1 MTQFQERWQKVEKG
15 KKEMKMNFIKYNN
28 IVKVNEPTMD
38 QPTYNLLYKHSGQ
51 ATKSCGWTEQIH
63 DGKAKTVDNRQESQI
78 TVQRI
83 VRLKRH
89 VWIIDGDN
97 QEETVL
103 SRFFRNSCKYG
114 TKWLSKCTKFYEQ
127 NSRSCRNKVILFFVW
142 SNVHDHIWC
151 SISFFFT
158 VIF

>member
-28 IVKVNEPTMD
+28 IVKVMTNNWYLS
-38 QPTYNLLYKHSGQ
+38 TYNTNHSGQ

-63 DGKAKTVDNRQESQI
+63 DGKTETVDNCKESQI

-89 VWIIDGDN
+89 VWIIDRDN
-97 QEETVL
+97 PEKTVV

-114 TKWLSKCTKFYEQ
+114 KKWLFKCTKFYEQ
-127 NSRSCRNKVILFFVW
+127 NSCSCRNKVILFYVW
-142 SNVHDHIWC
+142 SWSQSHLMLYYF
-151 SISFFFT
+151 SSLQQYFKE
-158 VIF
+158 

>member
-1 MTQFQERWQKVEKG
+1 
-15 KKEMKMNFIKYNN
+15 MNPQWI
-28 IVKVNEPTMD
+28 
-38 QPTYNLLYKHSGQ
+38 NLDSIYYTNHSGQ

-63 DGKAKTVDNRQESQI
+63 DGKTETVDNCQESQI

-103 SRFFRNSCKYG
+103 SRFFRNSCNYG
-114 TKWLSKCTKFYEQ
+114 TNGLFKCTKFYEQ
-127 NSRSCRNKVILFFVW
+127 NSCSCRNKVILFYSILCSW
-142 SNVHDHIWC
+142 SHLQ
-151 SISFFFT
+151 
-158 VIF
+158 